1 MYIHPP
7 LLCSNGNSINLNVKE
22 NIFYFLADYPEGEHV
37 NEAMDE
43 EELGSHDD
51 QFENEQNDVVTQE
64 GEEVLDPVLDENHD
78 AQLLESFDIIS
89 ERVGD
94 DSHMEDAF
102 IMEGGLSV
110 YIRN

>member
-1 MYIHPP
+1 
-7 LLCSNGNSINLNVKE
+7 
-22 NIFYFLADYPEGEHV
+22 
-37 NEAMDE
+37 MDE
-43 EELGSHDD
+43 EEIGSHDD